1 MKLSAPV
8 TRICAAAVLF
18 GIISIVILPA
28 CGGKEK
34 TETGAPQVLTP
45 GPLTGGQESSGQEY
59 TLRGGPAPVGGVAE
73 GERYRLAPAG
83 K

>member
-1 MKLSAPV
+1 MRLSTTI
-8 TRICAAAVLF
+8 TRVCAAAVLVVF
-18 GIISIVILPA
+18 TGIVVLPA

-59 TLRGGPAPVGGVAE
+59 TLRGGPAPVGGLAE